1 MPHVAPVLPGTDLAQ
16 ISADSEKADGH
27 IMQIA
32 ESYKIGDK
40 STAHS
45 SQMVFACQLT
55 ELVCYM
61 HINEPTDLRKLV
73 SRSFLLYDGSNQ
85 N

>member
-1 MPHVAPVLPGTDLAQ
+1 MLPGTDLAY
-16 ISADSEKADGH
+16 ISADSEKADSH

-40 STAHS
+40 SIAHS

-61 HINEPTDLRKLV
+61 HINDSTDLRRLV
-73 SRSFLLYDGSNQ
+73 SRIFLLYDGSKQ